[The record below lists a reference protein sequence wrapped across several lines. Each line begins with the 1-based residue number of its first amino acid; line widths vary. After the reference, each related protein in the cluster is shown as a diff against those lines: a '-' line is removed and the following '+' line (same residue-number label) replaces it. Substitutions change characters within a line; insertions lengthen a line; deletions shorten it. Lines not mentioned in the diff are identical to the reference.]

1 MCLAVS
7 RNSKETLW
15 LESSTFHQAF
25 ALNDTGSHCIFR
37 SREQHESLFYFF
49 IFFILTVHKI
59 SLIAVH
65 RLLMAAASLV
75 VELRLYAL
83 RLQ

>member
-37 SREQHESLFYFF
+37 SREQHESLFFF
-49 IFFILTVHKI
+49 FFILTVHKI

-75 VELRLYAL
+75 VELRLYVL

>member
-1 MCLAVS
+1 MNL
-7 RNSKETLW
+7 
-15 LESSTFHQAF
+15 
-25 ALNDTGSHCIFR
+25 
-37 SREQHESLFYFF
+37 FF
-49 IFFILTVHKI
+49 IFFFILAVHKI

-75 VELRLYAL
+75 VELRLCVL